1 MTDMIAD
8 CRFDFSGANVA
19 VTGGGQ
25 GLGRAYAK
33 AFAEVGA
40 TVFILERNYQNACN
54 VVSEIT
60 VSGGQAIAYELDVG
74 NAKDITKVFEN
85 VIAQYSSIDVL
96 INNAAIFTTL
106 DMKPFYEIDPDEWR
120 DVINVN
126 LNGVYQ
132 CSRQVVDAMRHNGF
146 GRIVNVG
153 SAAVTMGRPNYT
165 HYVASKSALVG
176 MSRSMARELGPFG
189 ITVNTIMPGATF
201 TEIERKTVTPQ
212 QKDAIVASQCIQ
224 RPATPDDIIG
234 TVLFLCSREAGFIT
248 GQSVTIDG
256 GATHS

>member
-1 MTDMIAD
+1 MIAD

-60 VSGGQAIAYELDVG
+60 ESGGKAIAYELDVG

-106 DMKPFYEIDPDEWR
+106 EMKPFYEIDPDEWR

-153 SAAVTMGRPNYT
+153 SAAVTMGLSLI
-165 HYVASKSALVG
+165 H
-176 MSRSMARELGPFG
+176 
-189 ITVNTIMPGATF
+189 I
-201 TEIERKTVTPQ
+201 
-212 QKDAIVASQCIQ
+212 
-224 RPATPDDIIG
+224 
-234 TVLFLCSREAGFIT
+234 
-248 GQSVTIDG
+248 
-256 GATHS
+256 

>member
-1 MTDMIAD
+1 MIAD

-60 VSGGQAIAYELDVG
+60 ESGGQAIAYELDVG

-96 INNAAIFTTL
+96 SHL
-106 DMKPFYEIDPDEWR
+106 
-120 DVINVN
+120 
-126 LNGVYQ
+126 G
-132 CSRQVVDAMRHNGF
+132 
-146 GRIVNVG
+146 
-153 SAAVTMGRPNYT
+153 
-165 HYVASKSALVG
+165 ASW
-176 MSRSMARELGPFG
+176 
-189 ITVNTIMPGATF
+189 
-201 TEIERKTVTPQ
+201 
-212 QKDAIVASQCIQ
+212 
-224 RPATPDDIIG
+224 
-234 TVLFLCSREAGFIT
+234 
-248 GQSVTIDG
+248 
-256 GATHS
+256 H

>member
-1 MTDMIAD
+1 MIAD

-60 VSGGQAIAYELDVG
+60 ESGGQAIAYELDVG
-74 NAKDITKVFEN
+74 NAKDITQVFEK

-146 GRIVNVG
+146 GNSECRIG
-153 SAAVTMGRPNYT
+153 CGNYG
-165 HYVASKSALVG
+165 ASKLHSLCCFKIRARGDVALYG
-176 MSRSMARELGPFG
+176 KR
-189 ITVNTIMPGATF
+189 IGA
-201 TEIERKTVTPQ
+201 VWYN
-212 QKDAIVASQCIQ
+212 C
-224 RPATPDDIIG
+224 
-234 TVLFLCSREAGFIT
+234 
-248 GQSVTIDG
+248 
-256 GATHS
+256 

>member
-60 VSGGQAIAYELDVG
+60 ESGGQAIAYELDVG

-106 DMKPFYEIDPDEWR
+106 EMKPFYEIDPD
-120 DVINVN
+120 D
-126 LNGVYQ
+126 GV
-132 CSRQVVDAMRHNGF
+132 M
-146 GRIVNVG
+146 
-153 SAAVTMGRPNYT
+153 
-165 HYVASKSALVG
+165 
-176 MSRSMARELGPFG
+176 
-189 ITVNTIMPGATF
+189 
-201 TEIERKTVTPQ
+201 
-212 QKDAIVASQCIQ
+212 
-224 RPATPDDIIG
+224 
-234 TVLFLCSREAGFIT
+234 
-248 GQSVTIDG
+248 
-256 GATHS
+256 